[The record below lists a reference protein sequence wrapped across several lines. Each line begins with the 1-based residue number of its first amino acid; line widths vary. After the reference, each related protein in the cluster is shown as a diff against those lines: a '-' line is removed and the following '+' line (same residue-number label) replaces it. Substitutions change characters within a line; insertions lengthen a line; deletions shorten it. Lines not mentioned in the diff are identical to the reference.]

1 MASPHVEGLS
11 PVLLHWALSI
21 SPPPLAGILSAFGV
35 ILFARISNHRVTS
48 FKDIASVFKS
58 QLCKG
63 RTGSFLLS
71 K

>member
-1 MASPHVEGLS
+1 MASPHVE
-11 PVLLHWALSI
+11 ALGFVYFT
-21 SPPPLAGILSAFGV
+21 PPLAGTLSAFGV

>member
-11 PVLLHWALSI
+11 PVLAALGFVYFT
-21 SPPPLAGILSAFGV
+21 PPARPHSAFSV
-35 ILFARISNHRVTS
+35 ILFARISNHRVIS

>member
-11 PVLLHWALSI
+11 PVLVALGFVYFT
-21 SPPPLAGILSAFGV
+21 PLTGTLSAFGV
-35 ILFARISNHRVTS
+35 ILFARISNHRVIS

>member
-11 PVLLHWALSI
+11 PVLQHWALSI
-21 SPPPLAGILSAFGV
+21 SPPPEGILSAFGV